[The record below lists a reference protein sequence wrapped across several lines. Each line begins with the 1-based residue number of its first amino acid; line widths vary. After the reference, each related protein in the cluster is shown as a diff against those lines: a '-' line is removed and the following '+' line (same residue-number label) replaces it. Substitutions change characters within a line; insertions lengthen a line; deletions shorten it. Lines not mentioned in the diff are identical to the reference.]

1 MDRKSAHRGGFT
13 LIELLAVVAILA
25 ILFGVALPK
34 YYGYAA
40 DARKATCKG
49 TLGGVRAGIASFYAD
64 KAINS
69 ITTRYPTLPELE
81 TIGTVMQ
88 EIIPDNP
95 YDNGATPNK
104 VNSATTGDA
113 SARTVPASGGAGGWA
128 YYDGTASSN
137 SNAVF
142 YANTDTVTPS
152 EKDF

>member
-13 LIELLAVVAILA
+13 LIELLAVVVILA
-25 ILFGVALPK
+25 ILTGVALPK

-69 ITTRYPTLPELE
+69 ITTRYPTLVELE

-95 YDNGATPNK
+95 YDNGATPNN
-104 VNSATTGDA
+104 VNLATTGEVGPRTAPVA
-113 SARTVPASGGAGGWA
+113 SGAGGWA
-128 YYDGTASSN
+128 YYPGDASTT
-137 SNAVF
+137 NAVF
-142 YANTDTVTPS
+142 YANTDTATIS
-152 EKDF
+152 ENDF